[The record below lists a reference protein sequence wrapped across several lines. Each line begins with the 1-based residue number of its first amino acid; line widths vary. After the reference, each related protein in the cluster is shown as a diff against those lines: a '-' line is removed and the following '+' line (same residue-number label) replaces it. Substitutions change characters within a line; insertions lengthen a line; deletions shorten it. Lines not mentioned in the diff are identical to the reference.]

1 MKYMKFFKEKLN
13 KKIFIGICISL
24 FVIVLGLFVYTGRA
38 YGSQAMN
45 AMYLSAEFKGEYK
58 IADGDWQP
66 YVKGKHIPADK
77 GDVTLKGCF
86 QLFFPTTGEVLGKA
100 PEGTILAFY
109 FNHIGGEVSEG
120 TDEFRPFD
128 AESNLIGEDLCG
140 KLYIGYVCKGADEIT
155 IRLKNPHKFGNPRA
169 VDDFLDNLSTYGGTD
184 FERDTLNRGSTH
196 RILGIALVLF
206 AFMLLGTAIFSMLI
220 HIKGSSNLW
229 LVGFG
234 VFCAGIYFLFKA
246 HGVMFFSE
254 IIKFNTRMV
263 VGSMMLYMLA
273 ITAVTVGWLQ
283 ETAKKAGNFLTFFT
297 LLSDMTL
304 MMIPVFSD
312 IKFYDILPAWALV
325 QGVTCVVTI
334 VLFALGIA
342 KRTKNEKIIC
352 SFSVLPMISFIFDV
366 MGTRLGLWQGGLV
379 SEIVFIAIFALSLVV
394 LLKVVPQNLNAAIR
408 ARELEAEKMI
418 LNAKLAESRIATM
431 ISQIQPHFIY
441 NTLGTIEQLCIT
453 EPKEASKLVRNFSLY
468 LRGNFS
474 ELDNVKP
481 IRFSEEMNHVK
492 HYTDIEQVRFPDMTI
507 QYDLRS
513 VEFLLPALSVQP
525 LVENAIKHG
534 LMGLEEGGIVT
545 ISAYE
550 TNEYYVVEVTDDG
563 VGFDMNAGYDET
575 KHVGIKNIRGRIEAM
590 CGGTLTI
597 ESEIGKGTKATIRIP
612 REAAENDSDNG

>member
-1 MKYMKFFKEKLN
+1 MKSLKEKLN
-13 KKIFIGICISL
+13 KKIFIGVCISL
-24 FVIVLGLFVYTGRA
+24 LAIVLCTFVYTGRD

-45 AMYLSAEFKGEYK
+45 ALYLSAEFQGEYK
-58 IADGDWQP
+58 VADGDWQP
-66 YVKGKHIPADK
+66 YVKGKHIPANK
-77 GDVTLKGCF
+77 GDVTLKGHF
-86 QLFFPTTGEVLGKA
+86 QLFVPTTGEIVGNA
-100 PEGTILAFY
+100 EEGTILAFY

-120 TDEFRPFD
+120 GEEFRPFD
-128 AESNLIGEDLCG
+128 AEYDLIGEDLCG
-140 KLYIGYVCKGADEIT
+140 KMYIGYVCKGAEEIT
-155 IRLKNPHKFGNPRA
+155 IKLKNPHKFGNPGA
-169 VDDFLDNLSTYGGTD
+169 IDDFLSNLSTYGGTD
-184 FERDTLNRGSTH
+184 FERDTLNRGSLH
-196 RILGIALVLF
+196 RILGIVLILF
-206 AFMLLGTAIFSMLI
+206 AFMILGTAIFSMLI
-220 HIKGSSNLW
+220 HIKGSKNLW
-229 LVGFG
+229 LVGFS

-263 VGSMMLYMLA
+263 TSSIMLYMLLVTA
-273 ITAVTVGWLQ
+273 IIADWLQ
-283 ETAKKAGNFLTFFT
+283 GKVRIVGSSLTVFALFLNLAFM
-297 LLSDMTL
+297 LA
-304 MMIPVFSD
+304 PVFSD
-312 IKFYDILPAWALV
+312 VKFYDTLPLWAAV
-325 QGVTCVVTI
+325 QSAVCIVMI
-334 VLFALGIA
+334 VLLALRFAKGD
-342 KRTKNEKIIC
+342 KNEKII
-352 SFSVLPMISFIFDV
+352 SLFAMLPMISFIFDV
-366 MGTRLGLWQGGLV
+366 TGKGLSLWQGGLV
-379 SEIVFIAIFALSLVV
+379 SEAVFILIFVLSLIV

-418 LNAKLAESRIATM
+418 LNAELTESRIATM

-474 ELDNVKP
+474 ELDNAKP
-481 IRFSEEMNHVK
+481 IRFSQEMNHVK

-550 TNEYYVVEVTDDG
+550 TNESYVVEVTDDG
-563 VGFDMNAGYDET
+563 VGFDMSAGYDET

-612 REAAENDSDNG
+612 KEAGDYDSNNS

>member
-1 MKYMKFFKEKLN
+1 MKSIKVKLN

-24 FVIVLGLFVYTGRA
+24 LAIVLCIFVYTGRD

-45 AMYLSAEFKGEYK
+45 ALYLSAEFKGEYK
-58 IADGDWQP
+58 VADGSWQP
-66 YVKGKHIPADK
+66 YVKGEHIPADK
-77 GDVTLKGCF
+77 GDVTLKGNF
-86 QLFFPTTGEVLGKA
+86 QLFVPTTGEVVGNA
-100 PEGTILAFY
+100 QEGTVLAFY

-120 TDEFRPFD
+120 GEEFRPFD
-128 AESNLIGEDLCG
+128 AEYDLIGEDLCG
-140 KLYIGYVCKGADEIT
+140 KMYIGYVCKGADEIT
-155 IRLKNPHKFGNPRA
+155 IKLKNPHKFGNPEA
-169 VDDFLDNLSTYGGTD
+169 VDDFLNNLNTYGGTD
-184 FERDTLNRGSTH
+184 FERDALNRGSTH
-196 RILGIALVLF
+196 RILGISLILF

-229 LVGFG
+229 FVGFC
-234 VFCAGIYFLFKA
+234 VFSAGIYFIFKA

-254 IIKFNTRMV
+254 IIKFNTRMLI
-263 VGSMMLYMLA
+263 GSIMLYMLA
-273 ITAVTVGWLQ
+273 ITAVIASWFQGKAKRVGVSLTVFSLFSNL
-283 ETAKKAGNFLTFFT
+283 AF
-297 LLSDMTL
+297 
-304 MMIPVFSD
+304 MMAPVFSD
-312 IKFYDILPAWALV
+312 VKFYDTLPVWSAV
-325 QGVTCVVTI
+325 QSVICVVMI
-334 VLFALGIA
+334 VLLAICFAKGN
-342 KRTKNEKIIC
+342 KNEKIL
-352 SFSVLPMISFIFDV
+352 SFFGVLPMISFVFDV
-366 MGTRLGLWQGGLV
+366 AGTGLGLWQGGLI
-379 SEIVFIAIFALSLVV
+379 SEAAFILIFVAALIVI
-394 LLKVVPQNLNAAIR
+394 LKVVPQNLNAAIR

-418 LNAKLAESRIATM
+418 LKAKLTESRISTM

-453 EPKEASKLVRNFSLY
+453 EPKAASKLVRNFSLY

-474 ELDNVKP
+474 ELDNAKP
-481 IRFSEEMNHVK
+481 ITFSQEMNHVK
-492 HYTDIEQVRFPDMTI
+492 YYTDIEQVRFPDMTI

-550 TNEYYVVEVTDDG
+550 TEKYYVVEVTDDG

-597 ESEIGKGTKATIRIP
+597 ESKIGIGTKATIKIP
-612 REAAENDSDNG
+612 KEATENDSNNS

>member
-1 MKYMKFFKEKLN
+1 MKSIKKNLKN
-13 KKIFIGICISL
+13 KIFAGICISL
-24 FVIVLGLFVYTGRA
+24 LAIVLCTFVYTGRN
-38 YGSQAMN
+38 YGNQAMN
-45 AMYLSAEFKGEYK
+45 ALYLSAEFKGEYK
-58 IADGDWQP
+58 VAEGSWQP
-66 YVKGKHIPADK
+66 YVKGQHIPANK
-77 GDVTLKGCF
+77 GDVTLKGHF
-86 QLFFPTTGEVLGKA
+86 QLYVPTTGEVVGNA
-100 PEGTILAFY
+100 SEGTILAFY
-109 FNHIGGEVSEG
+109 FNHIGGEISEDG
-120 TDEFRPFD
+120 ETFRPFD

-140 KLYIGYVCKGADEIT
+140 KMYIGYICRGADEIT
-155 IRLKNPHKFGNPRA
+155 IKLKNPHKFGNAGA
-169 VDDFLDNLSTYGGTD
+169 VDDFLNNLSTYGGTD
-184 FERDTLNRGSTH
+184 FERDTLNRGSAH
-196 RILGIALVLF
+196 RILGIALILF

-220 HIKGSSNLW
+220 HIKGSKNLW

-234 VFCAGIYFLFKA
+234 IFSAGIYFLFKA

-254 IIKFNTRMV
+254 IIKFNTRML

-273 ITAVTVGWLQ
+273 ITAIIVGWLQ
-283 ETAKKAGNFLTFFT
+283 GGTKKVGRSLTVLALF
-297 LLSDMTL
+297 SISAC
-304 MMIPVFSD
+304 MIAPTVTD
-312 IKFYDILPAWALV
+312 VKFYDTLPVWSAVQSVICIVMIVLLALHFAKGNKSEKMLCAFGILPMLSF
-325 QGVTCVVTI
+325 
-334 VLFALGIA
+334 VLD
-342 KRTKNEKIIC
+342 
-352 SFSVLPMISFIFDV
+352 SF
-366 MGTRLGLWQGGLV
+366 GTGFGLWQGGLI
-379 SEIVFIAIFALSLVV
+379 SEVVFILIFVASLIV

-408 ARELEAEKMI
+408 ARELETEKMI
-418 LNAKLAESRIATM
+418 LNAKLTESRIATM

-453 EPKEASKLVRNFSLY
+453 EPESASKLVRNFSLY

-474 ELDNVKP
+474 ELDNAKP
-481 IRFSEEMNHVK
+481 IRFSQEMNHVK

-550 TNEYYVVEVTDDG
+550 TEKYYMVEVTDDG

-612 REAAENDSDNG
+612 KEAIENDSNNS

>member
-1 MKYMKFFKEKLN
+1 MKSNKENLKN
-13 KKIFIGICISL
+13 KIFIGICISL
-24 FVIVLGLFVYTGRA
+24 LAIVLCTFVYTGRN
-38 YGSQAMN
+38 YGNQAMN
-45 AMYLSAEFKGEYK
+45 AMYLSAEFQGEYK
-58 IADGDWQP
+58 VADGDWQP
-66 YVKGKHIPADK
+66 YVKGEHIHANK
-77 GDVTLKGCF
+77 GDVTLKGHF
-86 QLFFPTTGEVLGKA
+86 QLFVPTTGEIVGKA
-100 PEGTILAFY
+100 QEGTVLAFY

-120 TDEFRPFD
+120 GEEFRPFD
-128 AESNLIGEDLCG
+128 AEYDLIGEDLCG
-140 KLYIGYVCKGADEIT
+140 KMYIGYMCKGADEIT
-155 IRLKNPHKFGNPRA
+155 IKLKNPHKFGNARA
-169 VDDFLDNLSTYGGTD
+169 VDDFLNNLSTYGGTD
-184 FERDTLNRGSTH
+184 FERDTLNRGSAH
-196 RILGIALVLF
+196 RILGIALILF

-220 HIKGSSNLW
+220 HINGSSNLW

-254 IIKFNTRMV
+254 IIKFNTRMMI
-263 VGSMMLYMLA
+263 GAMMLYMLA
-273 ITAVTVGWLQ
+273 ITAIIAGWLQ
-283 ETAKKAGNFLTFFT
+283 GGTKKVGVSLTVFALFSN
-297 LLSDMTL
+297 LAFMMAPVLSD
-304 MMIPVFSD
+304 V
-312 IKFYDILPAWALV
+312 KFYDTLPVWSAVQSVICIVMIVLLALHFAKGNKSEKMLCAFGILPMLSF
-325 QGVTCVVTI
+325 
-334 VLFALGIA
+334 VLD
-342 KRTKNEKIIC
+342 
-352 SFSVLPMISFIFDV
+352 SF
-366 MGTRLGLWQGGLV
+366 GTGFGLWQGGLI
-379 SEIVFIAIFALSLVV
+379 SEVVFILIFVASIIV

-418 LNAKLAESRIATM
+418 LNAKLTESRIATM

-474 ELDNVKP
+474 ELDNAKP
-481 IRFSEEMNHVK
+481 IRFSQEMNHVK

-550 TNEYYVVEVTDDG
+550 TEKYYVVEVTDDG

-590 CGGTLTI
+590 SNGTLTI
-597 ESEIGKGTKATIRIP
+597 ESKSGSGTKATIKIP
-612 REAAENDSDNG
+612 KEAMENDSNNS

>member
-1 MKYMKFFKEKLN
+1 MKTVKEAFKN
-13 KKIFIGICISL
+13 KILTGICISL
-24 FVIVLGLFVYTGRA
+24 LAIVLCTFVYTGRQ
-38 YGSQAMN
+38 YGNQAMN
-45 AMYLSAEFKGEYK
+45 AMYLSAEFQGEYK
-58 IADGDWQP
+58 VADGDWQP
-66 YVKGKHIPADK
+66 YVKGQHIPANS
-77 GDVTLKGCF
+77 GDVTLKGHF
-86 QLFFPTTGEVLGKA
+86 QLFVPTTGEIVGNA
-100 PEGTILAFY
+100 EEGTVLAFY

-120 TDEFRPFD
+120 GEEFRPFD
-128 AESNLIGEDLCG
+128 AEYDLIGEDLCG
-140 KLYIGYVCKGADEIT
+140 KMYIGYECKGADEIT
-155 IRLKNPHKFGNPRA
+155 IKLKNPHKFGNAGA
-169 VDDFLDNLSTYGGTD
+169 VDDFLNNLSTYGGTD
-184 FERDTLNRGSTH
+184 FERDALNRGSAH
-196 RILGIALVLF
+196 RILGIALILF

-229 LVGFG
+229 LIGTG

-263 VGSMMLYMLA
+263 AGSMMLYMLA
-273 ITAVTVGWLQ
+273 ITAIIAGWLQ
-283 ETAKKAGNFLTFFT
+283 GGTKKVGISLAVLA
-297 LLSDMTL
+297 LLSIL
-304 MMIPVFSD
+304 SCMIAPTVTD
-312 IKFYDILPAWALV
+312 VKFYDTLPVWSAV
-325 QGVTCVVTI
+325 QSVICIVMI
-334 VLFALGIA
+334 VLLALHFAKGD
-342 KRTKNEKIIC
+342 KNEKILSAFGI
-352 SFSVLPMISFIFDV
+352 LPMLSFVLDSF
-366 MGTRLGLWQGGLV
+366 GTGFGLWQGGLV
-379 SEIVFIAIFALSLVV
+379 SEATFILIFVASLIV

-418 LNAKLAESRIATM
+418 LNAKLTESRISTM

-474 ELDNVKP
+474 ELDNAKP
-481 IRFSEEMNHVK
+481 ITFSQEMNHVK

-550 TNEYYVVEVTDDG
+550 TKESYVVEVTDDG
-563 VGFDMNAGYDET
+563 VGFDMNAGYNET

-597 ESEIGKGTKATIRIP
+597 ESEIGKGTKATIKIP
-612 REAAENDSDNG
+612 KEVAENDSNNS

>member
-1 MKYMKFFKEKLN
+1 MKFLKEKSN
-13 KKIFIGICISL
+13 KKIFAGICI
-24 FVIVLGLFVYTGRA
+24 VLLAVVLCTFVYTGRN
-38 YGSQAMN
+38 YGNQAMN
-45 AMYLSAEFKGEYK
+45 AMYLSAEFQGEYK
-58 IADGDWQP
+58 VADGDWQP

-77 GDVTLKGCF
+77 GDVTLKGNF
-86 QLFFPTTGEVLGKA
+86 QLFVPTTGEIVGNA

-120 TDEFRPFD
+120 AEEFRPFD

-140 KLYIGYVCKGADEIT
+140 KMYIGYESKGTEEIT
-155 IRLKNPHKFGNPRA
+155 IKLKNPHKFGNPGA
-169 VDDFLDNLSTYGGTD
+169 VDDFLNNLSTYGGTG
-184 FERDTLNRGSTH
+184 FERDMLNKGSAD
-196 RILGIALVLF
+196 RILGIVLILF
-206 AFMLLGTAIFSMLI
+206 AFMILGTATFSALI
-220 HIKGSSNLW
+220 HIKESKNLW
-229 LVGFG
+229 LVGLGIFS
-234 VFCAGIYFLFKA
+234 AGIYFLFKA

-263 VGSMMLYMLA
+263 TGSTMFYMLLV
-273 ITAVTVGWLQ
+273 TAVITGWL
-283 ETAKKAGNFLTFFT
+283 EGKSKIIGNSLTALALFSILSCMIATIAGN
-297 LLSDMTL
+297 
-304 MMIPVFSD
+304 V
-312 IKFYDILPAWALV
+312 KFYDALPVWVSV
-325 QGVTCVVTI
+325 QSVICIVMI
-334 VLFALGIA
+334 VLLILRVVKGDKKEKTLSAFAM
-342 KRTKNEKIIC
+342 
-352 SFSVLPMISFIFDV
+352 LPMISFIIDV
-366 MGTRLGLWQGGLV
+366 TGIVFSLWQGGIV
-379 SEIVFIAIFALSLVV
+379 SEAIFIFIFVASVIV

-418 LNAKLAESRIATM
+418 LKAELTESRIATM

-474 ELDNVKP
+474 ELDNAKP
-481 IRFSEEMNHVK
+481 IRFSKEMNHVK

-550 TNEYYVVEVTDDG
+550 TENSYVVEVTDDG
-563 VGFDMNAGYDET
+563 VGFDMNAGFDET

-590 CGGTLTI
+590 CGGSLTI

-612 REAAENDSDNG
+612 REVAENDSNNS

>member
-1 MKYMKFFKEKLN
+1 MKSVKETFKN
-13 KKIFIGICISL
+13 KIFIGICISL
-24 FVIVLGLFVYTGRA
+24 IVVVLCFFVYTGRD
-38 YGSQAMN
+38 YGNQAMN
-45 AMYLSAEFKGEYK
+45 AMYLSAEFQGEYK
-58 IADGDWQP
+58 IAYGDWQP
-66 YVKGKHIPADK
+66 YVKGEHIPANK
-77 GDVTLKGCF
+77 GDVTLKGHF
-86 QLFFPTTGEVLGKA
+86 QLFVPTTGEIVGNA
-100 PEGTILAFY
+100 EEGVVLAFY

-120 TDEFRPFD
+120 GDDFRPFD
-128 AESNLIGEDLCG
+128 AEYDLIGEDLCG
-140 KLYIGYVCKGADEIT
+140 KMYIGYVCKGADEIT
-155 IRLKNPHKFGNPRA
+155 IRLKNPHKFGNSGA
-169 VDDFLDNLSTYGGTD
+169 VDDFLNNLSTYGGTD
-184 FERDTLNRGSTH
+184 FERDTLNRGSAH

-234 VFCAGIYFLFKA
+234 IFCAGIYFLFKA

-254 IIKFNTRMV
+254 IIKFNTRMMI
-263 VGSMMLYMLA
+263 GSMMLYMLA
-273 ITAVTVGWLQ
+273 ITAIIAGWLQ
-283 ETAKKAGNFLTFFT
+283 GGTKKVGTSLVVLALF
-297 LLSDMTL
+297 SISVC
-304 MMIPVFSD
+304 MIAPTVTD
-312 IKFYDILPAWALV
+312 VKFYDTLPVWSAVHSVICIVMIVLLALHFAKGNKREKMLCSFGILPMLSF
-325 QGVTCVVTI
+325 
-334 VLFALGIA
+334 VLD
-342 KRTKNEKIIC
+342 
-352 SFSVLPMISFIFDV
+352 SF
-366 MGTRLGLWQGGLV
+366 GTGFGLWQGGLV
-379 SEIVFIAIFALSLVV
+379 SEVVFILIFVVSLIV

-418 LNAKLAESRIATM
+418 LNAKLTESRIATM

-441 NTLGTIEQLCIT
+441 NTLGTIEQLCVT

-474 ELDNVKP
+474 ELDNAKP
-481 IRFSEEMNHVK
+481 IRFSQEMNHVK

-550 TNEYYVVEVTDDG
+550 TEKYYVVEVTDDG

-590 CGGTLTI
+590 CDGTLTI
-597 ESEIGKGTKATIRIP
+597 ESKIGSGTKAIIKIP
-612 REAAENDSDNG
+612 KEVAENDSNNS